1 VFPAGSLDAPPGH
14 LDELI
19 VPVMSIDGMLTIKEQ
34 HPTLRNG
41 RPLREKDVRDL
52 ELLRELANRMESIRR
67 RL

>member
-1 VFPAGSLDAPPGH
+1 
-14 LDELI
+14 
-19 VPVMSIDGMLTIKEQ
+19 MLAMKEQ
-34 HPTLRNG
+34 YPTLRNG